1 LSAAARLLSPRRRR
15 QYLRMEPTTRLST
28 ARRVLILSVVLA
40 GALAALAIVQRER
53 ALERQYEEAEE
64 RAELYAGTV
73 LGSALESEDVVTP
86 PEGERRQAVAQPV
99 RGFVLS
105 NPLVAR
111 VRVWRPD
118 GTLLFSTDPAE
129 LPGKKSRDAAI
140 AVASRGRVESRLAE
154 EELTLRL
161 RGEKDRRVVPLFQ
174 TFAPL
179 RLQGFR
185 RSVGAVEVEQFAVAL
200 RQRADDP
207 WWIVQAGTSGVTVV
221 LALLALVSIARG
233 MDRSAGSP
241 RGSSRPA
248 AVRRQSPKE
257 RIEELAEA
265 LRRSEAERAMLP
277 AGRSETL
284 LEANVRELRRQLH
297 ESQAHAKAAEALVA
311 GKGDLSAVKEQLSAA
326 AREVDEAVDR
336 ARIAEERADAAE
348 ARATAA
354 AEAANAAAQ
363 QIEQLEGELQ
373 ELTASSAGT
382 ADVAAL
388 TEEVSE
394 LRSRLAETEQRV
406 GEAQQR
412 ADEARKEADEAK
424 KGSTEAHQRAEAEQK
439 RAEAAQHRAEA
450 AQQRAD
456 EMEERA
462 TEAESRHA
470 FAGSLDAPAEWADPE
485 AAPPDGQADEL
496 LRALEDRLVAAEALA
511 TETEARV
518 RSFEEQA
525 SEGGSRLRQR
535 LENNV
540 ARKLGGTTRSDQDP
554 EPEMDLRKAIAR
566 SLRGPLTRAS
576 GLTLSLQG
584 AVETGDG
591 KAALRQLSSSLRR
604 LDQFVADLQDVHRLI
619 DGSLPLKRRRTDLAA
634 LMATTLEGATY
645 LDDRLVRLDADTV
658 HARVDPVRARQIVE
672 GMLDVARERT
682 RSSASIVVRVRDTD
696 GGARV
701 SVEDDNKSPVTL
713 GPEMTLAVRLA
724 ELHGAEITV
733 DGSSTIV
740 VFPKETARRPA
751 R

>member
-1 LSAAARLLSPRRRR
+1 
-15 QYLRMEPTTRLST
+15 MEPTTRLST

-40 GALAALAIVQRER
+40 GALAALSIVQRER

-86 PEGERRQAVAQPV
+86 PQGERRQAVAQPV
-99 RGFVLS
+99 RSFVLS

-129 LPGKKSRDAAI
+129 IPGKKSRDAAI
-140 AVASRGRVESRLAE
+140 AVASHGRVESRLAE

-161 RGEKDRRVVPLFQ
+161 RGVRDRRVVPLFQ

-200 RQRADDP
+200 KQRADDP

-248 AVRRQSPKE
+248 AVRRQSPDE
-257 RIEELAEA
+257 RIEELTEA

-394 LRSRLAETEQRV
+394 LRGRLAETEQRAD
-406 GEAQQR
+406 EAKKE
-412 ADEARKEADEAK
+412 ADEARKEAN
-424 KGSTEAHQRAEAEQK
+424 EAEQ
-439 RAEAAQHRAEA
+439 RAQAEQQRAKAAQQRARAAQQRAKA

-462 TEAESRHA
+462 TEAEGRHA
-470 FAGSLDAPAEWADPE
+470 FAGSLDGPVEEGGDAE
-485 AAPPDGQADEL
+485 AASPDGQADEL

-535 LENNV
+535 LETNV
-540 ARKLGGTTRSDQDP
+540 ARKLGGTTRGEQDP

-584 AVETGDG
+584 AVGSGDG

-634 LMATTLEGATY
+634 LMAATLEGATY

-658 HARVDPVRARQIVE
+658 YARVDPVRARQIVE

-701 SVEDDNKSPVTL
+701 SVEDDNRAPVTL

-724 ELHGAEITV
+724 ELHGAAITV

-740 VFPKETARRPA
+740 VFPKEAAREPA

>member
-1 LSAAARLLSPRRRR
+1 MVIRVPLSVPGRLALERSGPIGGRLLTPRPKG
-15 QYLRMEPTTRLST
+15 QYQAMESTTRLST

-40 GALAALAIVQRER
+40 GALAALSIVQRER

-73 LGSALESEDVVTP
+73 LGTALGSEDVVTP
-86 PEGERRQAVAQPV
+86 PEGDRRKAVAQLV
-99 RGFVLS
+99 RGSVLS
-105 NPLVAR
+105 DPLVAR

-129 LPGKKSRDAAI
+129 IPGDGSEDPAI

-154 EELTLRL
+154 EELSLRF
-161 RGEKDRRVVPLFQ
+161 RGERDRRVVPLFQ

-200 RQRADDP
+200 KARADDP

-233 MDRSAGSP
+233 MDRSAGPS
-241 RGSSRPA
+241 RGSSRPP
-248 AVRRQSPKE
+248 AVRRQSPDE
-257 RIEELAEA
+257 RIEELTEA

-284 LEANVRELRRQLH
+284 LEANVRELRRQLR
-297 ESQAHAKAAEALVA
+297 ESQAHAKAAEALVT
-311 GKGDLSAVKEQLSAA
+311 GKGDLSAVKDQLSTA

-348 ARATAA
+348 ARANAA

-363 QIEQLEGELQ
+363 QIELLEAELQ

-382 ADVAAL
+382 ADADAL

-394 LRSRLAETEQRV
+394 LRDRLAETEKRAD
-406 GEAQQR
+406 EAQQR
-412 ADEARKEADEAK
+412 ADDAQREASEA
-424 KGSTEAHQRAEAEQK
+424 QLRAD
-439 RAEAAQHRAEA
+439 A
-450 AQQRAD
+450 AQQRA
-456 EMEERA
+456 EELEERA
-462 TEAESRHA
+462 TEAESRHS
-470 FAGSLDAPAEWADPE
+470 FAGSLDGSAEAGGPE
-485 AAPPDGQADEL
+485 AGSPDGQADEL

-535 LENNV
+535 LESSV
-540 ARKLGGTTRSDQDP
+540 ARKLGGTRGEQDP

-566 SLRGPLTRAS
+566 GLRGPLTRAS

-584 AVETGDG
+584 AVESGDG

-604 LDQFVADLQDVHRLI
+604 LDQFVADLQDVHRLM

-634 LMATTLEGATY
+634 LMAATLEGATY

-713 GPEMTLAVRLA
+713 GPEMSLAVRLA

-740 VFPKETARRPA
+740 VFPKEAARQR
-751 R
+751 

>member
-1 LSAAARLLSPRRRR
+1 LSAAARLLTPRGRG
-15 QYLRMEPTTRLST
+15 QYLPMEPTTRLST

-40 GALAALAIVQRER
+40 GALAALSIVQRER

-105 NPLVAR
+105 NELVAR

-129 LPGKKSRDAAI
+129 IPGKKSRDPAI
-140 AVASRGRVESRLAE
+140 AVASHGRVESRLAE

-161 RGEKDRRVVPLFQ
+161 RGERDRRVVPLFQ

-200 RQRADDP
+200 KQRADDP
-207 WWIVQAGTSGVTVV
+207 WWILQAGTSGVTVL

-241 RGSSRPA
+241 RGPSRPA
-248 AVRRQSPKE
+248 PVRRQSPDE
-257 RIEELAEA
+257 RIEELTEA

-277 AGRSETL
+277 PGRSETL

-373 ELTASSAGT
+373 ELTASSAGS

-394 LRSRLAETEQRV
+394 LRGRLAETERRAD
-406 GEAQQR
+406 EAQQR
-412 ADEARKEADEAK
+412 ADEAKKEANEA
-424 KGSTEAHQRAEAEQK
+424 GQRAEAEQQ
-439 RAEAAQHRAEA
+439 RADAVQQRADA
-450 AQQRAD
+450 VQQRAD

-462 TEAESRHA
+462 TAAEGRHA
-470 FAGSLDAPAEWADPE
+470 FAGSLDGPVEEGGDAE
-485 AAPPDGQADEL
+485 AASPDGQADEL

-535 LENNV
+535 LETNV
-540 ARKLGGTTRSDQDP
+540 ARKLGGTTRGEDP

-584 AVETGDG
+584 AVGSGDG

-634 LMATTLEGATY
+634 LMAATLEGATY

-658 HARVDPVRARQIVE
+658 YAQVDPLRARQIVE
-672 GMLDVARERT
+672 GMLDAARERT

-701 SVEDDNKSPVTL
+701 SVEDDNKSPITL
-713 GPEMTLAVRLA
+713 GPEMSLAVRLA

-733 DGSSTIV
+733 DGSSTVV
-740 VFPKETARRPA
+740 VFPKRAARQPA
-751 R
+751 P